1 MIKNK
6 RRMLSKAEIK
16 AKQQRKNAIDAK
28 VQRVMITIGYGIVAI
43 TVMLAIAMAIMP
55 NKFGMTEFNPGIPV
69 GIFILAALRLYFLK
83 REVKKQEAA
92 VKTAQKA
99 LDNAKSSSP
108 ESLVQNLVNA
118 KTAVKQADLN
128 LQTSQ
133 EAYNELKEMYN
144 FLEETKSKKKN
155 SIIHL
160 D

>member
-83 REVKKQEAA
+83 REVKKQEGQ
-92 VKTAQKA
+92 V
-99 LDNAKSSSP
+99 
-108 ESLVQNLVNA
+108 SLQGG
-118 KTAVKQADLN
+118 
-128 LQTSQ
+128 
-133 EAYNELKEMYN
+133 
-144 FLEETKSKKKN
+144 TK
-155 SIIHL
+155 
-160 D
+160 